1 MKNNALFWLVSI
13 NKGIFF
19 KKQVLSQNFPFF
31 GWISIKLARIINR
44 KGFKVKDEFFIYIL
58 WITKRYSQNK
68 KNLKEHAH
76 TGLIS

>member
-13 NKGIFF
+13 NKGTFF

-68 KNLKEHAH
+68 KKLKEHVH